1 MGKLE
6 YGIFHGKAIIDAVR
20 KSFSFDELKELALYK
35 RNRISAA
42 DVEAYAKK
50 VAERVV
56 NDTAGISEHYE
67 CFNVFPD
74 CKANFMTIPSD
85 KWKKR
90 VEKIIEEEVK
100 EEYIAW
106 LLQNRF
112 IPTDCIDFD
121 DLKELDDL
129 NDKDLWEEL
138 LEED

>member
-35 RNRISAA
+35 RDRISAA

-56 NDTAGISEHYE
+56 NDTAGISEQYE

-74 CKANFMTIPSD
+74 CKANFMTLPSD
-85 KWKKR
+85 KWKKKI
-90 VEKIIEEEVK
+90 EKVIEEEVK

>member
-1 MGKLE
+1 
-6 YGIFHGKAIIDAVR
+6 
-20 KSFSFDELKELALYK
+20 
-35 RNRISAA
+35 
-42 DVEAYAKK
+42 
-50 VAERVV
+50 
-56 NDTAGISEHYE
+56 
-67 CFNVFPD
+67 
-74 CKANFMTIPSD
+74 MTIPSD

-90 VEKIIEEEVK
+90 VEKIIEEEIK